1 MCVVYLVLFTHN
13 LLSCTLLEITFRSP
27 DMIVVIPF
35 LPFSAK
41 AGGRSRDIGQDSN
54 CSSDG
59 LAGCRTQLP
68 AGGQDDDAAEGDGEV
83 RIR

>member
-1 MCVVYLVLFTHN
+1 MYLVLFTHS
-13 LLSCTLLEITFRSP
+13 LRSCTLLEITFRSP

-35 LPFSAK
+35 LPLSAK
-41 AGGRSRDIGQDSN
+41 AGGRSRDVGQDSN

-59 LAGCRTQLP
+59 LASRGTQLP

-83 RIR
+83 WIR